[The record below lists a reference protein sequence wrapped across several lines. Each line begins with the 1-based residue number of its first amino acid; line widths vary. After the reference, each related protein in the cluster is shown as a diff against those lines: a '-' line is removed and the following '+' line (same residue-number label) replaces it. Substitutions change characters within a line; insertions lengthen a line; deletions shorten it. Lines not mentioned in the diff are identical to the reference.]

1 MRVRD
6 RRITEVLPS
15 LALVVVAV
23 GYVWASYSY
32 DTASRALPWIAG
44 VTATTLAVI
53 DVIVTWRKGVE
64 RQRDDSAPVPEDPA
78 PVSDSAHVPN
88 APAQEV
94 VVFGWIGGFLGLA
107 VVLGFYASTP
117 LFVFCYL
124 KLYARKSSSVSA
136 MTAFGVLAFLYVV
149 FDVLMG
155 YELFGGL
162 IAGDSM

>member
-1 MRVRD
+1 MRVRGQ
-6 RRITEVLPS
+6 RITEVLPS
-15 LALVVVAV
+15 LVLAAVAA

-44 VTATTLAVI
+44 VMATTLAVI
-53 DVIVTWRKGVE
+53 DVVSKRRRDVE
-64 RQRDDSAPVPEDPA
+64 REREDPA
-78 PVSDSAHVPN
+78 QVPN
-88 APAQEV
+88 APIQEV

-107 VVLGFYASTP
+107 VALGFYASTP
-117 LFVFCYL
+117 LYVFCYL

-155 YELFGGL
+155 YEMFGGL

>member
-44 VTATTLAVI
+44 VTATMLAVI
-53 DVIVTWRKGVE
+53 DVVLKCRGGVE
-64 RQRDDSAPVPEDPA
+64 RQRDDSAQVP
-78 PVSDSAHVPN
+78 H
-88 APAQEV
+88 APAQEA

-117 LFVFCYL
+117 LFAFCYL

-155 YELFGGL
+155 YEMFGGL

>member
-1 MRVRD
+1 MSVRD
-6 RRITEVLPS
+6 RRIAEGLPS
-15 LALVVVAV
+15 LVLAAVAAV
-23 GYVWASYSY
+23 YVWASYAY
-32 DTASRALPWIAG
+32 DTTSRALPWIAG

-53 DVIVTWRKGVE
+53 DVVLKWRRGVE
-64 RQRDDSAPVPEDPA
+64 RPRE
-78 PVSDSAHVPN
+78 DSAHVPGGPTHVTN

-136 MTAFGVLAFLYVV
+136 MTAFGLLAFLYVV

>member
-15 LALVVVAV
+15 LVLAAVAA

-32 DTASRALPWIAG
+32 DTASQALPWIAG
-44 VTATTLAVI
+44 VMAMTLAVI
-53 DVIVTWRKGVE
+53 DVFSKRRRSVE
-64 RQRDDSAPVPEDPA
+64 RQREDPIQ
-78 PVSDSAHVPN
+78 VPS

-94 VVFGWIGGFLGLA
+94 VVFGWIAGFLGLA

-117 LFVFCYL
+117 LYVFCYL

-136 MTAFGVLAFLYVV
+136 MTAFGVLGFLYVV
-149 FDVLMG
+149 VDVLMG
-155 YELFGGL
+155 YEIFGGL

>member
-1 MRVRD
+1 MRLRD
-6 RRITEVLPS
+6 RRIIEVLPS
-15 LALVVVAV
+15 LVLAAVAA
-23 GYVWASYSY
+23 GYVSASYSY

-44 VTATTLAVI
+44 VMATTLAGI
-53 DVIVTWRKGVE
+53 DVVSKRPRGVE
-64 RQRDDSAPVPEDPA
+64 RQREDPVQI
-78 PVSDSAHVPN
+78 PD

-117 LFVFCYL
+117 LYLFCYL